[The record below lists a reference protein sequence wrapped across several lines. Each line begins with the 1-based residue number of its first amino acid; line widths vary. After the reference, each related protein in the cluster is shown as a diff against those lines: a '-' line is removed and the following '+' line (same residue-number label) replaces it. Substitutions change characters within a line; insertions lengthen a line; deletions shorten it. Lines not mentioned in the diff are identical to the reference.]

1 MRKSST
7 LCVAVNEDG
16 VATVSLD
23 RAEVRNA
30 LNPTLIGELTKTIEE
45 LSSDAGVRIIVLR
58 GEGPVFCAGADLN
71 WLRDVSGQS
80 KEEVSIDSQRLQRLF
95 TVLNQSPKL
104 TIARIHGAAMAGG
117 VGLVAC
123 CDVAI
128 AESGARFSISEVRL
142 GLVPG
147 LISAFLLGKIGP
159 GHLRYLSRSGAVIGA
174 EHAYNIGL
182 VHVVAKSMEELDR
195 RVKEHVE
202 MGLQASPDAI
212 ATCQGLLAD
221 IGADPSVGLA
231 DKALAWNVSCRTSP
245 EALEG
250 IGAFLARRPPPW
262 AAIAAR
268 QKSP

>member
-117 VGLVAC
+117 GWLGGLLRCRHRRERRQVFHQ
-123 CDVAI
+123 
-128 AESGARFSISEVRL
+128 RSEVGAGAGSDIR
-142 GLVPG
+142 
-147 LISAFLLGKIGP
+147 ISLGKNRSRPFALPLAVRRGDWRGACLQYRSCACRGEEHGGTGP
-159 GHLRYLSRSGAVIGA
+159 SGERARGDGFAGFARRDRYMPRVARRYRCRSECWLGGQG
-174 EHAYNIGL
+174 IGL
-182 VHVVAKSMEELDR
+182 ECVMPHFTGS
-195 RVKEHVE
+195 
-202 MGLQASPDAI
+202 S
-212 ATCQGLLAD
+212 
-221 IGADPSVGLA
+221 
-231 DKALAWNVSCRTSP
+231 
-245 EALEG
+245 
-250 IGAFLARRPPPW
+250 
-262 AAIAAR
+262 
-268 QKSP
+268 